1 MAAHPVEALLA
12 RLTSSDAEDAWR
24 EFLAN
29 YSASM
34 YQIIRHFETDPDRAG
49 DCFQFVCERLVE
61 EQCKRLRR
69 FKATGPATFA
79 TWLRAVTRNLCIDWR
94 RKHCGRQRT
103 FRSVSNLSTFD
114 QEVFKLVYERGI
126 PLDEALP
133 ILVSTFH
140 NVTQL
145 RLNQSKQRIE
155 SVLTPRQRWVLSQR
169 TPSLHIFERGE
180 PDNVEALTLN
190 LVDPSPSPEAQAYSK
205 ERRKKLLRTLAE
217 LSVEDQLL
225 IRMRFEQEL
234 TLSQLARMFD
244 LGNAQR
250 ADRRIKDLLV
260 RLKQR
265 LEQT

>member
-1 MAAHPVEALLA
+1 MTAHSIEALLK
-12 RLTSSDAEDAWR
+12 RLTSTDSEDAWR

-29 YSASM
+29 YSASI
-34 YQIIRHFETDPDRAG
+34 YQVIRHFETDLDSAS

-61 EQCKRLRR
+61 KQCRKLRT
-69 FKATGPATFA
+69 FKATGPATFT

-94 RKHCGRQRT
+94 RKNFGRQRT
-103 FRSVSNLSTFD
+103 FRSVSKLSTFD

-133 ILVSTFH
+133 ILLSTFH

-145 RLNQSKQRIE
+145 RLNQSTQRIE

-169 TPSLHIFERGE
+169 APTEQIFERGDSE
-180 PDNVEALTLN
+180 SAQALRPDA
-190 LVDPSPSPEAQAYSK
+190 VDPRPSPEALAYSK
-205 ERRKKLLRTLAE
+205 ERRKKLRRTLAE

-234 TLSQLARMFD
+234 TLEQLARMFE

-250 ADRRIKDLLV
+250 ADRRIKDVLL

-265 LEQT
+265 LDQT